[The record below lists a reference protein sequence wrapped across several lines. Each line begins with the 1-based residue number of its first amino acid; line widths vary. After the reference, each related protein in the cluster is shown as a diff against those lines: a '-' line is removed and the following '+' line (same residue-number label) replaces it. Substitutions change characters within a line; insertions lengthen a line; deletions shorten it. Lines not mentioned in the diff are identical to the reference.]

1 MKICYLDCFSG
12 ISGDMLLG
20 ALIDAGIG
28 EDLFTQE
35 ISKLGLQGINLR
47 FEPCKRASIGG
58 TNAVVKVAHDHAHR
72 SLSQIENII
81 TSSGLND
88 EVKAQSIQIFRRL
101 GEVEAAIHQT
111 SIEKVHFHEVGALDS
126 IVDIVGVCIGFH
138 LLDVEEIYCSPLNLG
153 SGTTKAAHGT
163 MPVPAPATAALV
175 RGIPSYS
182 DGPASELTTPT
193 GAAIVTELA
202 KSFGSMPAM
211 TPQEVG
217 YGAGDRDFEGYA
229 NLVRILVGE
238 TNASSEEIE
247 VDVIEA
253 NVDDMTPQVAGYV
266 SEQLLAAGALD
277 VTLTPVFMKKG
288 RPGFLISV
296 LSNRSNREKLCD
308 LIFLETTTV
317 GVRTHSTIRR
327 VLNRSWKEIM
337 TKYGLVRIKV
347 SSENGIIRS
356 ATPEYEDCRKI
367 AIEQGVPLKDVI
379 EQAKYE
385 YVKNKNEKM
394 KS

>member
-20 ALIDAGIG
+20 ALIDAGIR
-28 EDLFTQE
+28 EDLLTQE

-58 TNAVVKVAHDHAHR
+58 TNAIVKVAHDHAHR

-81 TSSGLND
+81 TSSGLKD

-229 NLVRILVGE
+229 NLMRILVGE

-308 LIFLETTTV
+308 LIFSETTTV

-337 TKYGLVRIKV
+337 TKHGVVRMKV

-356 ATPEYEDCRKI
+356 TTPEYEDCRKI

>member
-1 MKICYLDCFSG
+1 
-12 ISGDMLLG
+12 MLLG
-20 ALIDAGIG
+20 ALVDAGIR
-28 EDLFTQE
+28 EDLLTQE
-35 ISKLGLQGINLR
+35 ISKLGLQGINLH

-58 TNAVVKVAHDHAHR
+58 TNAVVKIAHDHAHR

-211 TPQEVG
+211 TLRKVG

-229 NLVRILVGE
+229 NLMRILVGE

-327 VLNRSWKEIM
+327 VLNRSWEEIM
-337 TKYGLVRIKV
+337 TKYGLVRMKV

>member
-1 MKICYLDCFSG
+1 
-12 ISGDMLLG
+12 MLLG

>member
-1 MKICYLDCFSG
+1 
-12 ISGDMLLG
+12 
-20 ALIDAGIG
+20 
-28 EDLFTQE
+28 
-35 ISKLGLQGINLR
+35 
-47 FEPCKRASIGG
+47 
-58 TNAVVKVAHDHAHR
+58 
-72 SLSQIENII
+72 
-81 TSSGLND
+81 
-88 EVKAQSIQIFRRL
+88 
-101 GEVEAAIHQT
+101 
-111 SIEKVHFHEVGALDS
+111 
-126 IVDIVGVCIGFH
+126 
-138 LLDVEEIYCSPLNLG
+138 
-153 SGTTKAAHGT
+153 
-163 MPVPAPATAALV
+163 
-175 RGIPSYS
+175 
-182 DGPASELTTPT
+182 
-193 GAAIVTELA
+193 
-202 KSFGSMPAM
+202 M

-367 AIEQGVPLKDVI
+367 AIEQEVPLKDVI